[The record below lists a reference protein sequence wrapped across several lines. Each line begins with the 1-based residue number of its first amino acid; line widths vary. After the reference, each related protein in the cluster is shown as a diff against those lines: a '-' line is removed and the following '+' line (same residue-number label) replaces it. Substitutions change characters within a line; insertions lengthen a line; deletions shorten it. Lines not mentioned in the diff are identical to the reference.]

1 MLFCFRNVF
10 LTCQVTYDQC
20 SSWFLRMDADT
31 LPTPEV
37 MPSLT
42 AGGIK
47 PGDIVYTPPG
57 MFLVDKVV
65 NEDSLCVWGP

>member
-1 MLFCFRNVF
+1 
-10 LTCQVTYDQC
+10 
-20 SSWFLRMDADT
+20 MDADT

-42 AGGIK
+42 AGVIK